1 MGVRVV
7 GLAVLVAC
15 AAVAQGQAAATQESQ
30 PATQESQSAALMQAG
45 LRQLAATAQSLQHDL
60 PSFTCNESGLS
71 QAIKKKKVKAQTRF
85 AGELRVQRGQDGRL
99 HERLDVTEVNG
110 KPYRGGRFEPP
121 FMVEGGFDQS
131 LDYFLPGRQACF
143 RFSGDRGRI
152 DFESAPGTMDRPGCA
167 EAGAP
172 RGFALLDE
180 AGNVTHVE
188 RQVPPELARQAHIVD
203 FSSVDFVATEL
214 GGKMYPL
221 SAKVVAEVAKDGQTL
236 HFEAAYTGCHLFK
249 ATSTILPDVTP
260 VPEGGPAPP
269 HP

>member
-1 MGVRVV
+1 MGMRLAV
-7 GLAVLVAC
+7 LAVLVAC
-15 AAVAQGQAAATQESQ
+15 TAVGRGQAAGA
-30 PATQESQSAALMQAG
+30 QESQSAPMQAG

-60 PSFTCNESGLS
+60 PSFTCTETGLS
-71 QAIKKKKVKAQTRF
+71 QVIKKKKVKAQTRF

-121 FMVEGGFDQS
+121 FMVEGGFDQT
-131 LDYFLPGRQACF
+131 LDYFLPERQVCF
-143 RFSGDRGRI
+143 RFTAGSGRI
-152 DFESAPGTMDRPGCA
+152 DFDSPSGKIGRPLCA
-167 EAGAP
+167 EAGEP

-188 RQVPPELARQAHIVD
+188 RQVPTELARQYHIVD
-203 FSSVDFVATEL
+203 FSSVDFVSTEL
-214 GGKMYPL
+214 DGKMYPL
-221 SAKVVAEVAKDGQTL
+221 SAKVVAEVAKDGESL

-260 VPEGGPAPP
+260 VPESETPQ

>member
-7 GLAVLVAC
+7 AVAVLVAC
-15 AAVAQGQAAATQESQ
+15 SAVAQGAAAGQEGQAAA
-30 PATQESQSAALMQAG
+30 LQAG
-45 LRQLAATAQSLQHDL
+45 LKQLAATAQSLQHDL

-121 FMVEGGFDQS
+121 FMVEGGFDQT
-131 LDYFLPGRQACF
+131 LDYFLPERQACL
-143 RFSGDRGRI
+143 RFSAGPGRI
-152 DFESAPGTMDRPGCA
+152 DFESAPGAANLHGCA

-180 AGNVTHVE
+180 GGNVTHVE
-188 RQVPPELARQAHIVD
+188 RRVALELASQYHIVD
-203 FSSVDFVATEL
+203 FSAVDFVATEL
-214 GGKMYPL
+214 DGKVYPL
-221 SAKVVAEVAKDGQTL
+221 TAKVVADVPKEDGLTL
-236 HFEAAYTGCHLFK
+236 HFEATYAGCHLFK

-260 VPEGGPAPP
+260 VPDDKATSP